1 MRVEHPP
8 DHAEHEHD
16 LDEWRQGR
24 RVMEHR
30 SQLRDR
36 EDEDQVEEELEQRDP
51 SDLIWDVHLGCLTR

>member
-1 MRVEHPP
+1 
-8 DHAEHEHD
+8 
-16 LDEWRQGR
+16 
-24 RVMEHR
+24 MEHR